1 MGASC
6 PQPKNTAVSPN
17 NSFVWHERPKPT
29 RSKEPF
35 WKWPPAG
42 ASGPRKKTEIF
53 GSAHA
58 PSNDSEAALHESA
71 VSGPVRAVDR
81 PCHSGI
87 TYSDPQVRQVRI
99 SSPVV
104 LGDASKVARA
114 SP

>member
-1 MGASC
+1 MGTSC
-6 PQPKNTAVSPN
+6 PQPKNTAASPN
-17 NSFVWHERPKPT
+17 NSFVWHERPSPT
-29 RSKEPF
+29 RSKEPS
-35 WKWPPAG
+35 WRWPPPG
-42 ASGPRKKTEIF
+42 ASGRRKKTEIF

-58 PSNDSEAALHESA
+58 PSNDSEAALHA
-71 VSGPVRAVDR
+71 AGDLRPGPRGER
-81 PCHSGI
+81 PCHSGT